1 VDATRP
7 LGIPAGPHHRA
18 AAALGTHPPGSAPAE
33 AGPGSAG
40 VERNH
45 PGPREGGGWPR
56 LNRLFGGELEQVLH
70 RFHEAV
76 WEAA

>member
-1 VDATRP
+1 LSETTLAT
-7 LGIPAGPHHRA
+7 AK
-18 AAALGTHPPGSAPAE
+18 
-33 AGPGSAG
+33 
-40 VERNH
+40 
-45 PGPREGGGWPR
+45 GGGWPR

>member
-1 VDATRP
+1 MLQRPWELTRKDLRHLKLALDQRGLSETTLAT
-7 LGIPAGPHHRA
+7 AK
-18 AAALGTHPPGSAPAE
+18 
-33 AGPGSAG
+33 
-40 VERNH
+40 
-45 PGPREGGGWPR
+45 GGGWPR

>member
-1 VDATRP
+1 
-7 LGIPAGPHHRA
+7 
-18 AAALGTHPPGSAPAE
+18 
-33 AGPGSAG
+33 
-40 VERNH
+40 
-45 PGPREGGGWPR
+45 